1 MLYLGQ
7 AVFRIVGIGV
17 GFCHA
22 ALPAGRMR
30 VGHGLRL
37 SRESI
42 AGGSHLVPV
51 QQITLHGL
59 DHLSLDVIVIS
70 RVQLG
75 RCAEYGDF
83 AAGQVTFSVSRIVG
97 REVAVVKARLITEI
111 VVVIIVLHSDGLAC
125 GRGTALRAFALFG
138 QPVQVVIL
146 VVSPTILDVLVS
158 VLREDYPVGYVIV
171 ISGRSR
177 TGYGLLRATSIPVI
191 LVLEGVLRQVGRGL
205 VFSTVRPSRSVK
217 V

>member
-1 MLYLGQ
+1 MLYLNQ
-7 AVFRIVGIGV
+7 SVFVVVRVGV
-17 GFCHA
+17 HLRYT
-22 ALPAGRMR
+22 ALPACRMR

-42 AGGSHLVPV
+42 AGGGHLVPV
-51 QQITLHGL
+51 QQVTLHGL
-59 DHLSLDVIVIS
+59 GYLSLDVIVIS
-70 RVQLG
+70 RVQPG

-83 AAGQVTFSVSRIVG
+83 TAGQVAFSVSRIVG
-97 REVAVVKARLITEI
+97 GEVAVVKARLVTEVI
-111 VVVIIVLHSDGLAC
+111 VVIIVLYPNGL
-125 GRGTALRAFALFG
+125 GVLVLSVAFTLFG

-146 VVSPTILDVLVS
+146 VVSPTVLGVLVA
-158 VLREDYPVGYVIV
+158 VLREDHPVGCVIV

-191 LVLEGVLRQVGRGL
+191 LVLVGVFLQVGRGL